1 MTFQEKLDLRSRLKN
16 LSIFKLGFGFDTY
29 ELIEFIL
36 ADRKKHELQARIAEL
51 NKIALDNYRGK
62 TVSELT
68 NWQAKFEYF
77 MDNNERRIAE
87 LKAQQEE
94 V

>member
-1 MTFQEKLDLRSRLKN
+1 MTPTEQDKELRERLDIRSRLKG
-16 LSIFKLGFGFDTY
+16 LSIFKLGFGFDSS

-36 ADRKKHELQARIAEL
+36 ADRKRVALEARIDEL
-51 NKIALDNYRGK
+51 NNVRDMDLSLVTHYR
-62 TVSELT
+62 VI
-68 NWQAKFEYF
+68 
-77 MDNNERRIAE
+77 DRIAE